1 MIKIIFM
8 IGMAL
13 ILIAPGSTLATTT
26 TDFRVFVTNG
36 NTIHDLNVKASQGAN
51 GQVIPVSG
59 FVIDPEDVVL
69 LREGQ
74 NLVVM
79 TSTNEPQRIDKVKIV
94 NQAGQF
100 IELPQLQAGT
110 WSLVGITAGVYLL
123 DVIVDTPDS
132 NTLVAYETVLVI
144 LGPNQQPLPVTQYLT
159 MVQSVEVKTKVEFV
173 FEEDKCTNNPGSA
186 GMGFPYQKVSECEVE
201 GVEDCRKNNIDSNYC
216 DGLKERFADDC
227 DGFSSQ
233 EECDEY
239 WYTPPVC
246 DENTPA
252 GTTCID
258 EGDPDDCEPGFV
270 DRGFGCEQ
278 EVYDQCP
285 PGSAPVDWCT
295 PPNSGSVVEEEPEE
309 IVDENDTPEPPEP
322 EDGQEEQFED
332 PTPESEDESENEN
345 DESSEEDEG

>member
-1 MIKIIFM
+1 MNKIIFM
-8 IGMAL
+8 IGLAL
-13 ILIAPGSTLATTT
+13 ILIVPGSALATTT

-100 IELPQLQAGT
+100 IELPLLQAGT
-110 WSLVGITAGVYLL
+110 WSLAGIAAGVYLL

-132 NTLVAYETVLVI
+132 DSLVAYETVLVI
-144 LGPNQQPLPVTQYLT
+144 LGPNQQPLPATQYIT
-159 MVQSVEVKTKVEFV
+159 MIQTVKVKTSIEFV
-173 FEEDKCTNNPGSA
+173 FQEDSKCSNNPGSA
-186 GMGFPYQKVSECEVE
+186 GMGFPYENVSECEVE

-216 DGLKERFADDC
+216 DRLKERFADDC
-227 DGFSSQ
+227 DGFSSA
-233 EECDEY
+233 EECAEY
-239 WYTPPVC
+239 WNNPQPPVC
-246 DENTPA
+246 DENTPP
-252 GTTCID
+252 GVTCID
-258 EGDPDDCEPGFV
+258 EGDPDTCEPGFV

-278 EVYDQCP
+278 EVFDQCP
-285 PGSAPVDWCT
+285 PGSAPGDWC
-295 PPNSGSVVEEEPEE
+295 PEEEQEAEE
-309 IVDENDTPEPPEP
+309 IVDDENDTPEPPEP
-322 EDGQEEQFED
+322 EDEQEEQFED
-332 PTPESEDESENEN
+332 PTPEPEDESENEN
-345 DESSEEDEG
+345 EEFR

>member
-1 MIKIIFM
+1 MIKKIFM

-13 ILIAPGSTLATTT
+13 ILIVPGSALATTT
-26 TDFRVFVTNG
+26 TDFRVFVTKG

-59 FVIDPEDVVL
+59 FVINPEDVVL

-79 TSTNEPQRIDKVKIV
+79 TSTNKPQRIDKVKIV

-110 WSLVGITAGVYLL
+110 WSLAGIAAGVYLL

-132 NTLVAYETVLVI
+132 GNLVAYETVLVI

-159 MVQSVEVKTKVEFV
+159 MIQSVEVKTKVEFV
-173 FEEDKCTNNPGSA
+173 FEEDKCSNNPGSA

-201 GVEDCRKNNIDSNYC
+201 DLNECRKNNIDSNYC
-216 DGLKERFADDC
+216 EGLKERFADDC

-239 WYTPPVC
+239 WYTPPIC
-246 DENTPA
+246 AENTPP

-258 EGDPDDCEPGFV
+258 EGDPDTCEEGYV
-270 DRGFGCEQ
+270 DRGFGCELECDFICQ
-278 EVYDQCP
+278 EDKLRDEIED
-285 PGSAPVDWCT
+285 A
-295 PPNSGSVVEEEPEE
+295 NSNNNNNEAGDEIEE
-309 IVDENDTPEPPEP
+309 
-322 EDGQEEQFED
+322 
-332 PTPESEDESENEN
+332 
-345 DESSEEDEG
+345 ESSEETEDEVEEENSGSEEEESGDEEGGSGEEP